1 MTKAEV
7 CARIAEIGIL
17 PAARVSAEVDARFA
31 AEIIYRSGIPVIE
44 ITMTVPGAIDVIA
57 HVAKTLPDMVV
68 GAGTVLDTET
78 ARRCLDAGAK
88 FITSTGLVM
97 DVVEFTVKNGITVM
111 PGAMTPSE
119 VIAAWKAGGDFVKI
133 FPCAQLGGPD
143 YIRALKVPLPKIKLI
158 ATGGVN
164 QQTAARFIAAGA
176 SVIGIG
182 GELMPPEA
190 LRKRNEGWVS
200 ELTRRYLGLV
210 KEGRALREAK
220 AVSSV

>member
-17 PAARVSAEVDARFA
+17 PAARVSAEGDARFA

-97 DVVEFTVKNGITVM
+97 DVVEFTVKSGITVM

-210 KEGRALREAK
+210 KEGRALREGGQQR
-220 AVSSV
+220 

>member
-210 KEGRALREAK
+210 KEGRALREAGQQR
-220 AVSSV
+220 

>member
-17 PAARVSAEVDARFA
+17 PAARVSAEGDARFA

-68 GAGTVLDTET
+68 GAGTVL
-78 ARRCLDAGAK
+78 
-88 FITSTGLVM
+88 M
-97 DVVEFTVKNGITVM
+97 DVVEFTVKSGITAM

-119 VIAAWKAGGDFVKI
+119 AIAAWKAGGDFVKI
-133 FPCAQLGGPD
+133 FPCAQLAGPD
-143 YIRALKVPLPKIKLI
+143 YIRALEVPLPKIKLI

-164 QQTAARFIAAGA
+164 QQTAARFIASGA
-176 SVIGIG
+176 PVIGIG
-182 GELMPPEA
+182 GELIPPEA
-190 LRKRNEGWVS
+190 LRKKNEGWVS

-210 KEGRALREAK
+210 KEGRALRDGGQQR
-220 AVSSV
+220 

>member
-1 MTKAEV
+1 ME
-7 CARIAEIGIL
+7 
-17 PAARVSAEVDARFA
+17 
-31 AEIIYRSGIPVIE
+31 
-44 ITMTVPGAIDVIA
+44 
-57 HVAKTLPDMVV
+57 
-68 GAGTVLDTET
+68 
-78 ARRCLDAGAK
+78 
-88 FITSTGLVM
+88 
-97 DVVEFTVKNGITVM
+97 VVEFTVKSGITVM

-176 SVIGIG
+176 AVIGIG

-190 LRKRNEGWVS
+190 LRKRNEGWVN
-200 ELTRRYLGLV
+200 ELTRRYLALV
-210 KEGRALREAK
+210 KEGRALREGGQQR
-220 AVSSV
+220 

>member
-17 PAARVSAEVDARFA
+17 PAARVSAEGDARFA
-31 AEIIYRSGIPVIE
+31 AEILYRAGIPVIE
-44 ITMTVPGAIDVIA
+44 ITMTVPGAIEVIA
-57 HVAKTLPDMVV
+57 HVAKMLPEMVV

-78 ARRCLDAGAK
+78 AQRCLDAGAK

-97 DVVEFTVKNGITVM
+97 DVVEFAVKNGIAVM
-111 PGAMTPSE
+111 PGALTPSE
-119 VIAAWKAGGDFVKI
+119 VIAAWKAGGDFIKI
-133 FPCAQLGGPD
+133 FPCAQVGGPD

-164 QQTAARFIAAGA
+164 QQTAANFIVAGA

-210 KEGRALREAK
+210 REGRALRDGGRQK
-220 AVSSV
+220 

>member
-7 CARIAEIGIL
+7 CARIAEFGIL
-17 PAARVSAEVDARFA
+17 PAARVSAEGDARFA
-31 AEIIYRSGIPVIE
+31 AEVIYRCGIPVIE

-68 GAGTVLDTET
+68 GAGTVLDIET
-78 ARRCLDAGAK
+78 AHRCLDAGAK

-97 DVVEFTVKNGITVM
+97 EVVEFTVKNGVTVM

-176 SVIGIG
+176 AVIGIG

-190 LRKRNEGWVS
+190 LRKRNEGWVN

-210 KEGRALREAK
+210 KEGRALRDGGQQK
-220 AVSSV
+220 

>member
-1 MTKAEV
+1 MTKTEV

-17 PAARVSAEVDARFA
+17 PAARVSAEGDARFA
-31 AEIIYRSGIPVIE
+31 AEVIYRCGIPVIE
-44 ITMTVPGAIDVIA
+44 ITMTVPGAIEVIA

-97 DVVEFTVKNGITVM
+97 DVVEFAVKNGIAVM

-119 VIAAWKAGGDFVKI
+119 VIAAWRAGGDFVKI

-164 QQTAARFIAAGA
+164 QQTAARFIVAGA

-190 LRKRNEGWVS
+190 LRKRNEGWVN
-200 ELTRRYLGLV
+200 ELTRRYLALV
-210 KEGRALREAK
+210 KEGRALREGGQQR
-220 AVSSV
+220 

>member
-7 CARIAEIGIL
+7 CARILEVGIL
-17 PAARVSAEVDARFA
+17 PAARVSAEADARFA
-31 AEIIYRSGIPVIE
+31 AEVIYRCGIPVIE
-44 ITMTVPGAIDVIA
+44 ITMTVPGAIEVIA

-88 FITSTGLVM
+88 FITSTGLVG
-97 DVVEFTVKNGITVM
+97 DVVEFTVKSGITAI
-111 PGAMTPSE
+111 PGALTPSE
-119 VIAAWKAGGDFVKI
+119 VIAAWRAGGDFVKI
-133 FPCAQLGGPD
+133 FPCAQAGGPG
-143 YIRALKVPLPKIKLI
+143 YIRALKVPLPQIKLI

-164 QQTAARFIAAGA
+164 PQTAANFIAAGA

-190 LRKRNEGWVS
+190 LRKRNEGWVN

-210 KEGRALREAK
+210 KEGRARGAGEEK
-220 AVSSV
+220 K

>member
-1 MTKAEV
+1 LTKAEV
-7 CARIAEIGIL
+7 CARIAEVGIL
-17 PAARVSAEVDARFA
+17 PAARVSAEGDARFA

-78 ARRCLDAGAK
+78 AQRCLDAGAK

-97 DVVEFTVKNGITVM
+97 DVVEFAVKNGITVM

-119 VIAAWKAGGDFVKI
+119 VIAAWRAGGDFVKI

-164 QQTAARFIAAGA
+164 QQTAANFIVAGA

-190 LRKRNEGWVS
+190 LRKRNEGWVN
-200 ELTRRYLGLV
+200 ELTRRYLALV
-210 KEGRALREAK
+210 KDGRALRDGGHQK
-220 AVSSV
+220 

>member
-17 PAARVSAEVDARFA
+17 PAARVSAAADARFA
-31 AEIIYRSGIPVIE
+31 AEVIYRSGIPVIE
-44 ITMTVPGAIDVIA
+44 ITMTVPDAVSVIS
-57 HVAKTLPDMVV
+57 HVVKSLPDMVV
-68 GAGTVLDTET
+68 GAGTVLDAET

-97 DVVEFTVKNGITVM
+97 EVVEFAAKNEITVI
-111 PGAMTPSE
+111 PGALTPSE

-133 FPCAQLGGPD
+133 FRCAQVGGPA
-143 YIRALKVPLPKIKLI
+143 YIRALKVPLPQVKLI

-164 QQTAARFIAAGA
+164 QQTAASFIVAGA

-190 LRKRNEGWVS
+190 LRKKNEGWVN

-210 KEGRALREAK
+210 KEARAQMAGEL
-220 AVSSV
+220 

>member
-17 PAARVSAEVDARFA
+17 PAARVSAEADARFA

-78 ARRCLDAGAK
+78 AQRCLDAGAK

-97 DVVEFTVKNGITVM
+97 DVVEFTVKSGITVM

-210 KEGRALREAK
+210 KEGRALRDGGQQR
-220 AVSSV
+220 

>member
-7 CARIAEIGIL
+7 CARISEFGIL
-17 PAARVSAEVDARFA
+17 PAARVSAEGDARFA
-31 AEIIYRSGIPVIE
+31 AEVIYRCGIPVIE
-44 ITMTVPGAIDVIA
+44 ITMTVPGAVDVIA

-78 ARRCLDAGAK
+78 AKRCLDAGAK

-97 DVVEFTVKNGITVM
+97 DVVEFAVKNEITVM

-133 FPCAQLGGPD
+133 FPCAQVGGPD

-164 QQTAARFIAAGA
+164 QQTAARFIVAGA

-190 LRKRNEGWVS
+190 LRKRNEGWVN

-210 KEGRALREAK
+210 KEGRGLRAGQQQK
-220 AVSSV
+220 

>member
-7 CARIAEIGIL
+7 CARISEIGIL
-17 PAARVSAEVDARFA
+17 PAARVSAEGDARFA
-31 AEIIYRSGIPVIE
+31 AEILYRSGIPVIE

-57 HVAKTLPDMVV
+57 HVAKTMPDMVV

-78 ARRCLDAGAK
+78 AQRCLDAGAK

-97 DVVEFTVKNGITVM
+97 DVVEFAVKNGVTVM

-133 FPCAQLGGPD
+133 FPCAQVGGPD

-164 QQTAARFIAAGA
+164 QQTAANFIVAGA

-190 LRKRNEGWVS
+190 LRKRNEGWVN

-210 KEGRALREAK
+210 KEGRALRDGGRQR
-220 AVSSV
+220 

>member
-17 PAARVSAEVDARFA
+17 PAARVSAAADARFA
-31 AEIIYRSGIPVIE
+31 AEVIYRSGIPVIE
-44 ITMTVPGAIDVIA
+44 ITMTVPDAVSVIS
-57 HVAKTLPDMVV
+57 HVAKSLPDMVV
-68 GAGTVLDTET
+68 GAGTVLDAET

-97 DVVEFTVKNGITVM
+97 EVVEFAAKNEITVI
-111 PGAMTPSE
+111 PGALTPSE

-133 FPCAQLGGPD
+133 FPCAQVGGPA
-143 YIRALKVPLPKIKLI
+143 YIRALKVPLPQVKLI

-164 QQTAARFIAAGA
+164 QQTAASFIVAGA

-190 LRKRNEGWVS
+190 LRKKNEGWVN

-210 KEGRALREAK
+210 KEARAQMAGEL
-220 AVSSV
+220 